1 MRHCTCSLPCI
12 LRSTVALVF
21 IFFPYH
27 LLWKISDSVSAKSP
41 FLLEAGEDL
50 VSMLCVHIKMGSQS
64 HMPANLGAQL
74 HRLENGQKKKKKN
87 YKRKLKTR
95 VCPNFFFFFLQPC
108 LSSLRQFHAAFRVQ
122 PDFGSNPQSSIISIF
137 QLSTLIFSV
146 EGASWAKQL
155 HMVFENACAPCARC
169 P

>member
-12 LRSTVALVF
+12 LRSPVALVF

-50 VSMLCVHIKMGSQS
+50 VSMLRIRIKMGSQS

-74 HRLENGQKKKKKN
+74 HRLENGQKKKKK
-87 YKRKLKTR
+87 KKLQKKIKNSGL
-95 VCPNFFFFFLQPC
+95 P
-108 LSSLRQFHAAFRVQ
+108 
-122 PDFGSNPQSSIISIF
+122 
-137 QLSTLIFSV
+137 
-146 EGASWAKQL
+146 
-155 HMVFENACAPCARC
+155 
-169 P
+169 

>member
-1 MRHCTCSLPCI
+1 M
-12 LRSTVALVF
+12 ALVF

-74 HRLENGQKKKKKN
+74 HRLENGQKKKKK
-87 YKRKLKTR
+87 KLQKKIKNSGL
-95 VCPNFFFFFLQPC
+95 P
-108 LSSLRQFHAAFRVQ
+108 
-122 PDFGSNPQSSIISIF
+122 
-137 QLSTLIFSV
+137 
-146 EGASWAKQL
+146 
-155 HMVFENACAPCARC
+155 
-169 P
+169 

>member
-1 MRHCTCSLPCI
+1 M
-12 LRSTVALVF
+12 VALVF
-21 IFFPYH
+21 IFFPSH

-50 VSMLCVHIKMGSQS
+50 VSMLHGHIKTGSQS

-74 HRLENGQKKKKKN
+74 HWLENGQKKTKK
-87 YKRKLKTR
+87 YKTKLKTR
-95 VCPNFFFFFLQPC
+95 VCPKFFFFF
-108 LSSLRQFHAAFRVQ
+108 FF
-122 PDFGSNPQSSIISIF
+122 FGSNPQSSTISIF

-155 HMVFENACAPCARC
+155 HVVFENACAPCAEC
-169 P
+169 PWIGHLPSQFPYF